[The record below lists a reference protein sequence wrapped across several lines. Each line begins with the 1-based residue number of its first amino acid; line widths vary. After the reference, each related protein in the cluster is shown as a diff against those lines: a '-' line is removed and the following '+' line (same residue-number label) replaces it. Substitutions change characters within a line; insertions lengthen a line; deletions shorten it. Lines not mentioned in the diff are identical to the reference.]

1 MVWEIGAPR
10 ANARANVIEASEI
23 AMRARRSTR
32 SAARR
37 DNAVLHWTGH
47 AIGKALDPDAKERR
61 RLHGNRGH
69 AQGLAPKRRYQGT
82 VQVPRL
88 TMGREHNAGQFQ
100 NDAVRTLHEMTRF
113 DAERERDPA
122 G

>member
-1 MVWEIGAPR
+1 MH
-10 ANARANVIEASEI
+10 
-23 AMRARRSTR
+23 RARHR
-32 SAARR
+32 
-37 DNAVLHWTGH
+37 NVGY
-47 AIGKALDPDAKERR
+47 
-61 RLHGNRGH
+61 HGN
-69 AQGLAPKRRYQGT
+69 

-100 NDAVRTLHEMTRF
+100 SDAVRTLHEMTRF

>member
-1 MVWEIGAPR
+1 METVT
-10 ANARANVIEASEI
+10 
-23 AMRARRSTR
+23 MHRARHR
-32 SAARR
+32 
-37 DNAVLHWTGH
+37 NVGY
-47 AIGKALDPDAKERR
+47 
-61 RLHGNRGH
+61 HGN
-69 AQGLAPKRRYQGT
+69 